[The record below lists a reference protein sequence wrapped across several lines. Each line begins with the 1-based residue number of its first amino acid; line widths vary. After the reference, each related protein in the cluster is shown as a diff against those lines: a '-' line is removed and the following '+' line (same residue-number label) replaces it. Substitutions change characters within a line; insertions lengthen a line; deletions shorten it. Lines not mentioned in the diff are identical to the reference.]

1 MSSTTVAAISGKITA
16 RIASI
21 HIDPACNT
29 FLNDCFRQFGITV
42 VPAEGDP
49 ILLLNRQKFEA
60 CVLRL
65 YDPEAD
71 KILKAARNSPSNRRL
86 VVYGIA
92 RNTQEALRYSNYGI
106 NAVLDEPLDRQ
117 SVLKVVRATHLLVIH
132 ELRRYVRI
140 PVASQVEFDVNG
152 TPRNRNDSGGQF
164 RRHFHPLSS
173 RRCPSLMLFGSP
185 CHLPGVEKLNVRAF
199 VCWYRESDKVYG
211 MRFDPT
217 DERRLQGPRLD
228 RPISG
233 NRVTLEHTQ
242 RITSEAG
249 LCFHANH

>member
-42 VPAEGDP
+42 VAADNDP

-71 KILKAARNSPSNRRL
+71 RILKAARNSPSNRRL
-86 VVYGIA
+86 VIYGIA
-92 RNTQEALRYSNYGI
+92 RNTQEALRYSTYGI

-140 PVASQVEFDVNG
+140 PVALLWKL
-152 TPRNRNDSGGQF
+152 T
-164 RRHFHPLSS
+164 LAA
-173 RRCPSLMLFGSP
+173 RCP
-185 CHLPGVEKLNVRAF
+185 
-199 VCWYRESDKVYG
+199 W
-211 MRFDPT
+211 
-217 DERRLQGPRLD
+217 
-228 RPISG
+228 
-233 NRVTLEHTQ
+233 
-242 RITSEAG
+242 
-249 LCFHANH
+249 

>member
-21 HIDPACNT
+21 HIDPDCNT

-71 KILKAARNSPSNRRL
+71 RILKAARNSPSNRRL

-140 PVASQVEFDVNG
+140 PVASQTEFDVNG
-152 TPRNRNDSGGQF
+152 RPVIGTTVEVSSGGISI
-164 RRHFHPLSS
+164 RCLAPLPKSDPIRLTLS
-173 RRCPSLMLFGSP
+173 
-185 CHLPGVEKLNVRAF
+185 LPGIEKLYVRAY
-199 VCWYRESDKVYG
+199 VCWYRDSDKVYG

-217 DERRLQGPRLD
+217 DERRL
-228 RPISG
+228 
-233 NRVTLEHTQ
+233 RVRGWIDQYLE
-242 RITSEAG
+242 IV
-249 LCFHANH
+249 

>member
-92 RNTQEALRYSNYGI
+92 RNTQEALKYSNYGI

-140 PVASQVEFDVNG
+140 PVASQAEFDVNG
-152 TPRNRNDSGGQF
+152 RPVTGTTVEVSSGGISIRCQSQLPKSDAI
-164 RRHFHPLSS
+164 RLTLS
-173 RRCPSLMLFGSP
+173 
-185 CHLPGVEKLNVRAF
+185 LPGVERLYVRAF

-211 MRFDPT
+211 MRFDAT
-217 DERRLQGPRLD
+217 DERRLKVRAWIDQY
-228 RPISG
+228 
-233 NRVTLEHTQ
+233 LE
-242 RITSEAG
+242 IV
-249 LCFHANH
+249 

>member
-21 HIDPACNT
+21 HIDPACNS
-29 FLNDCFRQFGITV
+29 FLNDCFKQFGISV

-49 ILLLNRQKFEA
+49 AALFNRQKFEA

-65 YDPEAD
+65 YDPDAD
-71 KILKAARNSPSNRRL
+71 RILKAARNSPSNRRL

-92 RNTQEALRYSNYGI
+92 RNTQEALRYSAYGI

-140 PVASQVEFDVNG
+140 PVVSQAEIDTGNRAPTMVTTVEVS
-152 TPRNRNDSGGQF
+152 SGGMSV
-164 RRHFHPLSS
+164 RSATPLPKSDPIRLLLS
-173 RRCPSLMLFGSP
+173 
-185 CHLPGVEKLNVRAF
+185 LPGMDKLSVRAF
-199 VCWYRESDKVYG
+199 ICWYRETDKVYG
-211 MRFDPT
+211 LRFDSS
-217 DERRLQGPRLD
+217 DERRLKVRGWIDQY
-228 RPISG
+228 
-233 NRVTLEHTQ
+233 LE
-242 RITSEAG
+242 IV
-249 LCFHANH
+249 

>member
-42 VPAEGDP
+42 VPADDDP

-71 KILKAARNSPSNRRL
+71 RILKAARNSPSNRRL
-86 VVYGIA
+86 VIYGIA
-92 RNTQEALRYSNYGI
+92 RNTQEALRYSTYGI

-140 PVASQVEFDVNG
+140 PVASHLEIDF
-152 TPRNRNDSGGQF
+152 GGQF
-164 RRHFHPLSS
+164 PVVGTTVEVSS
-173 RRCPSLMLFGSP
+173 GGISLRCPVQLPKSDPFRLIL
-185 CHLPGVEKLNVRAF
+185 HLPGVEKLSVRAS
-199 VCWYRESDKVYG
+199 VCWYRESEKVYG
-211 MRFDPT
+211 IRFDSS
-217 DERRLQGPRLD
+217 DERRLKVRAWIDQY
-228 RPISG
+228 
-233 NRVTLEHTQ
+233 LE
-242 RITSEAG
+242 IV
-249 LCFHANH
+249 

>member
-92 RNTQEALRYSNYGI
+92 RNTQEALRYSSYGI

-152 TPRNRNDSGGQF
+152 RPVIGTTVEVSSGGISIRCQSQLPKSDAI
-164 RRHFHPLSS
+164 RLTLS
-173 RRCPSLMLFGSP
+173 
-185 CHLPGVEKLNVRAF
+185 LPGVEKLYVRAF

-211 MRFDPT
+211 MRFDAT
-217 DERRLQGPRLD
+217 DERRLKVRAWIDQY
-228 RPISG
+228 
-233 NRVTLEHTQ
+233 LE
-242 RITSEAG
+242 IV
-249 LCFHANH
+249 

>member
-42 VPAEGDP
+42 VPADDDP

-71 KILKAARNSPSNRRL
+71 RILKAARNSPSNRRL
-86 VVYGIA
+86 VIYGIA
-92 RNTQEALRYSNYGI
+92 RNTQEALRYSTYGI

-140 PVASQVEFDVNG
+140 PVATSVEIDVG
-152 TPRNRNDSGGQF
+152 GQSPVAATTVEVSSGGI
-164 RRHFHPLSS
+164 SI
-173 RRCPSLMLFGSP
+173 RCVGKLPKSDPVRLILT
-185 CHLPGVEKLNVRAF
+185 LPGVDKLSVRAS

-211 MRFDPT
+211 IRFDSS
-217 DERRLQGPRLD
+217 DERRLKVRAWIDQY
-228 RPISG
+228 
-233 NRVTLEHTQ
+233 LE
-242 RITSEAG
+242 IV
-249 LCFHANH
+249 

>member
-42 VPAEGDP
+42 VAADNDP

-71 KILKAARNSPSNRRL
+71 RILKAARNSPSNRRL
-86 VVYGIA
+86 VIYGIA
-92 RNTQEALRYSNYGI
+92 RNTQEALRYSTYGI

-140 PVASQVEFDVNG
+140 PVASPVEIDVG
-152 TPRNRNDSGGQF
+152 GQAPVMATTVEVSSGGI
-164 RRHFHPLSS
+164 SI
-173 RRCPSLMLFGSP
+173 RCLAQLPKSDPIRLMLS
-185 CHLPGVEKLNVRAF
+185 LPGVEKLSVRAS
-199 VCWYRESDKVYG
+199 VCWYRESEKVYG
-211 MRFDPT
+211 IRFDSS
-217 DERRLQGPRLD
+217 DERRLKVRAWIDQY
-228 RPISG
+228 
-233 NRVTLEHTQ
+233 LE
-242 RITSEAG
+242 IV
-249 LCFHANH
+249 

>member
-42 VPAEGDP
+42 VAADNDP
-49 ILLLNRQKFEA
+49 ILLLNSQKFEA

-65 YDPEAD
+65 YDPDAD
-71 KILKAARNSPSNRRL
+71 LILKAARNSPSNRRL
-86 VVYGIA
+86 VIYGIA
-92 RNTQEALRYSNYGI
+92 RNTQEALRYSTYGI

-140 PVASQVEFDVNG
+140 PVASPVEFDVNG
-152 TPRNRNDSGGQF
+152 RPIIGTTVEVSSGGISIRCLAQLPKSDAI
-164 RRHFHPLSS
+164 RLNLS
-173 RRCPSLMLFGSP
+173 
-185 CHLPGVEKLNVRAF
+185 LPGIEKLYVRAF
-199 VCWYRESDKVYG
+199 PCWYRESDKVYG
-211 MRFDPT
+211 LRFDPT
-217 DERRLQGPRLD
+217 DERRL
-228 RPISG
+228 
-233 NRVTLEHTQ
+233 RVRGWIDQYLE
-242 RITSEAG
+242 IV
-249 LCFHANH
+249 

>member
-71 KILKAARNSPSNRRL
+71 RILKAARNSPSNRRL

-140 PVASQVEFDVNG
+140 PVASQTEFDVNG
-152 TPRNRNDSGGQF
+152 RPVIGTTVEVSSGGISI
-164 RRHFHPLSS
+164 RCLAPLPKSDAIRLTLS
-173 RRCPSLMLFGSP
+173 
-185 CHLPGVEKLNVRAF
+185 LPGIEKLYVRAF

-217 DERRLQGPRLD
+217 DERRL
-228 RPISG
+228 
-233 NRVTLEHTQ
+233 RVRGWIDQYLE
-242 RITSEAG
+242 IV
-249 LCFHANH
+249 

>member
-42 VPAEGDP
+42 VAADNDP
-49 ILLLNRQKFEA
+49 ILLLNSQKFEA

-71 KILKAARNSPSNRRL
+71 KILRAARNSPSNRRL

-92 RNTQEALRYSNYGI
+92 RNTQEALRYSCYGI

-140 PVASQVEFDVNG
+140 PVSSQVEFDVNG
-152 TPRNRNDSGGQF
+152 RPVIGTTVEVSSGGISI
-164 RRHFHPLSS
+164 RCLAPLPKSDPI
-173 RRCPSLMLFGSP
+173 RLTLT
-185 CHLPGVEKLNVRAF
+185 LPGMEKQYVRAF
-199 VCWYRESDKVYG
+199 VCWYRDSDKVFG
-211 MRFDPT
+211 LRFDPT
-217 DERRLQGPRLD
+217 DERRLKVRGWIDQY
-228 RPISG
+228 
-233 NRVTLEHTQ
+233 LE
-242 RITSEAG
+242 IV
-249 LCFHANH
+249 

>member
-42 VPAEGDP
+42 VPADDDP
-49 ILLLNRQKFEA
+49 VLLLNKQKFEA

-65 YDPEAD
+65 YDPDAD
-71 KILKAARNSPSNRRL
+71 RILKAARNSPSNRRL
-86 VVYGIA
+86 VIYGIA
-92 RNTQEALRYSNYGI
+92 RNTQEALRYSSYGI

-140 PVASQVEFDVNG
+140 PVVSQVEIDAGNR
-152 TPRNRNDSGGQF
+152 TPFTVTAVEVSSGGMSV
-164 RRHFHPLSS
+164 RSLSPLPKTEAI
-173 RRCPSLMLFGSP
+173 RLNLA
-185 CHLPGVEKLNVRAF
+185 LPGLEKLSVRAF
-199 VCWYRESDKVYG
+199 VCWYRDIDKIYG
-211 MRFDPT
+211 LRFDPT
-217 DERRLQGPRLD
+217 DERRL
-228 RPISG
+228 
-233 NRVTLEHTQ
+233 RVRGWIDQYLE
-242 RITSEAG
+242 IV
-249 LCFHANH
+249 

>member
-1 MSSTTVAAISGKITA
+1 MSNNTVPAISGKINA

-42 VPAEGDP
+42 VAADNDP
-49 ILLLNRQKFEA
+49 ILLLNSQKFEA

-71 KILKAARNSPSNRRL
+71 KILRAARNSPSNRRL

-92 RNTQEALRYSNYGI
+92 RNTQEALRYSCYGI

-140 PVASQVEFDVNG
+140 PVSSQVEFDING
-152 TPRNRNDSGGQF
+152 RPVIGTAVEVSSGGISI
-164 RRHFHPLSS
+164 RCLAPLPKSDPIRLTLS
-173 RRCPSLMLFGSP
+173 
-185 CHLPGVEKLNVRAF
+185 LPGLEKSYVRAY
-199 VCWYRESDKVYG
+199 VC
-211 MRFDPT
+211 
-217 DERRLQGPRLD
+217 
-228 RPISG
+228 
-233 NRVTLEHTQ
+233 
-242 RITSEAG
+242 
-249 LCFHANH
+249 